1 MGPLSWVGRRRRRL
15 LYPVL
20 SIIASVGAVLAM
32 RSLCIA
38 AELDEHTTPAFLFW
52 TGVPYL
58 GYSLLA
64 LSRRDRPGAS
74 GVVFATTMISAGAAT
89 ALYWSDLS
97 PSIGARARGE
107 EVMNCGGPLVEFGF
121 PLLQWISVVILAVVT
136 SKRQSAASTS

>member
-1 MGPLSWVGRRRRRL
+1 M
-15 LYPVL
+15 LYPAL
-20 SIIASVGAVLAM
+20 SIIASVGAFVVM
-32 RSLCIA
+32 RLLCIA
-38 AELDEHTTPAFLFW
+38 AELDEHTTSAFLFW

-74 GVVFATTMISAGAAT
+74 AVVFASTIISAGAAS
-89 ALYWSDLS
+89 ALYWADLS

-121 PLLQWISVVILAVVT
+121 PLLQWISVVVLAVAT
-136 SKRQSAASTS
+136 SRRQATASTA